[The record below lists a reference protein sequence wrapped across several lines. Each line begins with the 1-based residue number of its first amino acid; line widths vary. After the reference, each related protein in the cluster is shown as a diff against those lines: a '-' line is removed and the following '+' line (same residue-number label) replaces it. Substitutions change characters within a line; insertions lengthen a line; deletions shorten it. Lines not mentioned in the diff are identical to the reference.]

1 MAGTKAGGQKAA
13 QKNKEKYGKEFYAN
27 IGAKGGK
34 AKTAKGF
41 AKNRDL
47 ARAAGRKGGK
57 AKRATA

>member
-1 MAGTKAGGQKAA
+1 MAGTKVGGIKAA
-13 QKNKEKYGKEFYAN
+13 QKNKEKYGKEFYAQ

-41 AKNRDL
+41 ATNRDL

-57 AKRATA
+57 AKKATA